1 MAKEISPSAVFER
14 LFGGENDPKVQAK
27 RAFYR
32 KSILDFVSEDT
43 SKLTKVLG
51 SSDKHKIDEYFT
63 SVREIE
69 QRMERATKERV
80 EPPQM
85 DIPDGVPKDF
95 VTHVRL
101 MYDLMV
107 VAFQTDVT
115 RISTLMLANSGS
127 NRTYKEI
134 GVPEAHHQI
143 SHHKNDPQKLAWLQK
158 IDQHMVTQFAYFLKR
173 LKETKEGNSNL
184 LANSM
189 ILYGCSISDPNRH
202 NHDNLPILLAGHGS
216 GTIDSGR
223 HIKFDKETPLS
234 NLYVSLLE
242 RMNVPVSSF
251 GDSTGKIAQLKA

>member
-1 MAKEISPSAVFER
+1 
-14 LFGGENDPKVQAK
+14 
-27 RAFYR
+27 
-32 KSILDFVSEDT
+32 
-43 SKLTKVLG
+43 
-51 SSDKHKIDEYFT
+51 
-63 SVREIE
+63 
-69 QRMERATKERV
+69 
-80 EPPQM
+80 
-85 DIPDGVPKDF
+85 
-95 VTHVRL
+95 
-101 MYDLMV
+101 MV

-143 SHHKNDPQKLAWLQK
+143 SHHKNDPEKLAWLQK
-158 IDQHMVTQFAYFLKR
+158 IDQHMVTQFAYFLQR

-223 HIKFDKETPLS
+223 HVKFDKEVPLS
-234 NLYVSLLE
+234 NLYVSMLE